1 MNFIKVYQVKLID
14 ELGNCYFDE
23 AICSFK
29 KRQKFIK
36 EWVGDSKI
44 TRLQKGDITIYIKN
58 CGEELWSYEC

>member
-14 ELGNCYFDE
+14 ELGNCYYDE
-23 AICSFK
+23 IICGFK

-36 EWVGDSKI
+36 KWSGDDQI
-44 TRLQKGDITIYIKN
+44 TRVQKGDITIYIKN